1 MPQQLTPDEQAALDL
16 FQSFL
21 RGMEQRQPASLRDM
35 ILPEGVMTRVS
46 KGEVK
51 RLTLAGLLDIFP
63 IEGNSVLEERIY
75 DPLVR
80 TDGDIGIIWC
90 AYDFRVDGRI
100 THSGTNIV
108 NLARIDGRWT
118 ISGLSDSARFPEAG

>member
-1 MPQQLTPDEQAALDL
+1 MPQQLTPDEQAVLDL
-16 FQSFL
+16 FHAFL
-21 RGMEQRQPASLRDM
+21 RGMEQRQPESLRDM
-35 ILPEGVMTRVS
+35 IMPEGMATRIS
-46 KGEVK
+46 KGEVQ

-63 IEGNSVLEERIY
+63 TEGTSVLEERIY

-100 THSGTNIV
+100 THSGTNII
-108 NLARIDGRWT
+108 NLAHIDGRWM
-118 ISGLSDSARFPEAG
+118 ISGVSDSARFPES